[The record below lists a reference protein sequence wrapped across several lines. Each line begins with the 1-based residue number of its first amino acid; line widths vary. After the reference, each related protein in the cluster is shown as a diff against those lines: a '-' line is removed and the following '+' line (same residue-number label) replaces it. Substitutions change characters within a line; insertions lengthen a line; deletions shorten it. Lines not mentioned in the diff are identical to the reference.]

1 MSERV
6 ELRFDDG
13 LARLTLTRADARNA
27 IDPAMV
33 EALAEA
39 VECVANEPNLRALL
53 ITAAGPAFSVGGDLR
68 YLGSRT
74 DRLPDELEPMVR
86 DYHETL
92 AQLAELLVPVVC
104 AAKGAVAGGALGL
117 LWCSDV
123 AIIAE
128 DAKLA
133 PGFLELGLSA
143 DGGSTWW
150 LPRLV
155 GLQRARRLP
164 LSQEPITGATAAE
177 WGLVACALPEPDVDE
192 EAERVARALAAAP
205 AKAYGEIRGLL
216 ANTFAR
222 DLREGLGAEH
232 EAILRTAA
240 TGEARER
247 VGRFEARRGVR
258 Y

>member
-74 DRLPDELEPMVR
+74 DRLPEALEPMVGT
-86 DYHETL
+86 YHETL
-92 AQLAELLVPVVC
+92 RRLAVLPVPVVT

-117 LWCSDV
+117 LWCADLTIV
-123 AIIAE
+123 GH
-128 DAKLA
+128 DTKLA
-133 PGFLELGLSA
+133 LGFLELGLSG

-155 GLQRARRLP
+155 GLQRARQLLLYRG
-164 LSQEPITGATAAE
+164 PITGAMAKE
-177 WGLVACALPEPDVDE
+177 WGLVTNAVPEDEVDAD
-192 EAERVARALAAAP
+192 AERAARALAARPSA
-205 AKAYGEIRGLL
+205 AYAEIRTLL
-216 ANTFAR
+216 ARSFEL
-222 DLREGLGAEH
+222 DLGQGLEAEH
-232 EAILRTAA
+232 AAMLRTAA
-240 TGEARER
+240 TDEARELVR
-247 VGRFEARRGVR
+247 RFAASR
-258 Y
+258 